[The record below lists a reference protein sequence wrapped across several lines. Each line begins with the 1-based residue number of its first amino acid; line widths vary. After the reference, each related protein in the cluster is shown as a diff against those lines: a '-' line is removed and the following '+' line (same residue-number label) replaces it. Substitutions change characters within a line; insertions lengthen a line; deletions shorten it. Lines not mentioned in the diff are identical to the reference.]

1 MSYEFR
7 VTGNKKCLISII
19 IVMKKEVQSYYFFL
33 YFCGLI
39 WKNTI
44 ETGCFR
50 EYNYTMFSTQ
60 QSINAK
66 SP

>member
-1 MSYEFR
+1 MSYF
-7 VTGNKKCLISII
+7 
-19 IVMKKEVQSYYFFL
+19 YYYCNEKRGAKLLFFL